1 MTRPSRN
8 AVHQVQV
15 PQASQQRVRVVLVDD
30 HRIVREG
37 TAQLLEQEDG
47 FEVVGQ
53 AGSAEDGMPLIEQTL
68 PDVAIVDINL
78 PGANGLHLVG
88 QISRRGLRTRCLVLS
103 AHDDYAYVT
112 QALETGI
119 GGYLLKTASTKELAD
134 AARAVAHGI
143 FVLDQS
149 VSARLARRWRGT
161 PAEAPGVGTL
171 TKRELDVLRL
181 LVGGLSNKQ
190 IAWRLSIGLRTVE
203 GYVSSVLAKLGASS
217 RTEAVAYALDNRL
230 VPPARH
236 LYHQDAH

>member
-1 MTRPSRN
+1 VSDP
-8 AVHQVQV
+8 
-15 PQASQQRVRVVLVDD
+15 PVRVVLVDD

-53 AGSAEDGMPLIEQTL
+53 AGSAEEGLPLIERAL
-68 PDVAIVDINL
+68 PDVAIIDINL

-88 QISRRGLRTRCLVLS
+88 QIVQRGLPTRSLVLS

-134 AARAVAHGI
+134 AARAVAHGV
-143 FVLDQS
+143 FVLDQN

-161 PAEAPGVGTL
+161 PAEGLGVSSL

-181 LVGGLSNKQ
+181 LVGGRSNKQ
-190 IAWRLSIGLRTVE
+190 IASQLSLGLRTVE
-203 GYVSSVLAKLGASS
+203 GYVSSLLAKLGVSS

-230 VPPARH
+230 VAPDRHEHRPDAR
-236 LYHQDAH
+236 